1 MTGSP
6 QSPVP
11 AEGHEPGPFRAQGS
25 AAGCGGLPPVAP
37 AGAGLQ
43 FSVELDLVSALEA
56 LGRPLRDNWGGVD
69 QEEDLAAE
77 LADRGFTDVPP
88 GPGRMMPGPGDVPPG
103 PASVLPASVP
113 PTSVPLASV
122 PPTSVPPGPA
132 SIPAG
137 PRSPAEA
144 PVRAPGSARDLAGA
158 IAEVLPTGPG
168 LAAWLAGQD
177 PATAA
182 GGDLVGMAGAFR
194 RLASWA
200 QARELALIAHVTARS
215 AAADPKAGLAADG
228 RPAFVTD
235 DAAAQVSLEL
245 ALSRP
250 GAEAW
255 AGLAVALQWRLPRT
269 AAALADGQIDTYRA
283 RILAEA
289 VVPLSDA
296 AAKAVEDQV
305 IPRAGDLTY
314 GQVHSAVRRAVIA
327 ADPDGAE
334 HRRQAA
340 ERRARVSLYPDQD
353 HTASLTGARLPAP
366 EATASFARICA
377 MASAMKAAGAAGGID
392 FLRSQV
398 FIGLLLGT
406 LSPIPPPPG
415 APPDADP
422 PPDDV
427 DDGWTP
433 GAPGEPPHDHSTG
446 PAGSGT
452 PNGGSGP
459 RDDRRPEPSGGL
471 SGADCPSG
479 GTRASGDTRASGT
492 ARPSRSEHDTGP
504 APAADRWPGDPPL
517 TDAGLPADDRY
528 RGTGSLWPDSSGD
541 WNPARG
547 DPLDDHFASPGIQWP
562 WPPMPSVIPAAPGS
576 TAPAGGTATTGTP
589 GRPPPGGLLDLTL
602 PWVTFTGAA
611 DAPGTLGRLGPV
623 TAPEARRVASL
634 ALQNPAAQWRV
645 ILTGPD
651 ACAIAVTRVP
661 AGRRAAGRRDPPG
674 APDGTGT
681 PKAAGTRQSA
691 ETAGVVGRVT
701 IVLPAGDLD
710 TAPACNPRRPDGI
723 YARLLAAARRARDN
737 AWQEAEADRRVPGG
751 CAHTTAS
758 PAYRPPPR
766 IREYVAARDQTC
778 RGPGCGQPA
787 WRGDLDHTV
796 PWDQGGPTCPC
807 DLGALCRR
815 HHRLKQHPGW
825 TVLQPQPGI
834 FRWTTP
840 AGRTYTTRPDPH
852 YAG

>member
-6 QSPVP
+6 HSPVP
-11 AEGHEPGPFRAQGS
+11 ADGHKAGPSRDPVS
-25 AAGCGGLPPVAP
+25 AAGCDGVPPVAP
-37 AGAGLQ
+37 TGAGLQ
-43 FSVELDLVSALEA
+43 LSVELDLVSALEA
-56 LGRPLRDNWGGVD
+56 IGRPLRDDWDGVD

-88 GPGRMMPGPGDVPPG
+88 GPGQMMPGPGDVPPG
-103 PASVLPASVP
+103 PASVPPASAPPAPVPQASVPRASVP
-113 PTSVPLASV
+113 PTPVS
-122 PPTSVPPGPA
+122 PGPA
-132 SIPAG
+132 PIPVG
-137 PRSPAEA
+137 PRSPADA
-144 PVRAPGSARDLAGA
+144 PVRAPGRGRDLAGA

-177 PATAA
+177 PETAVS
-182 GGDLVGMAGAFR
+182 GDLVGMAGAFR

-235 DAAAQVSLEL
+235 DAAAQVSLQL

-269 AAALADGQIDTYRA
+269 AAALAGGQIDTYRA

-289 VVPLSDA
+289 VAPLSDA
-296 AAKAVEDQV
+296 AARAVEDQV
-305 IPRAGDLTY
+305 IPHAGDLTY
-314 GQVHSAVRRAVIA
+314 GQVHAAVRRAVIA

-340 ERRARVSLYPDQD
+340 ERQARVSLYPDQD

-377 MASAMKAAGAAGGID
+377 MATAMKAAGAAGGID

-406 LSPIPPPPG
+406 LPPIPPPPG

-452 PNGGSGP
+452 PDDGSRP
-459 RDDRRPEPSGGL
+459 RGDNTKPEPSGGL
-471 SGADCPSG
+471 SGAG
-479 GTRASGDTRASGT
+479 YR
-492 ARPSRSEHDTGP
+492 
-504 APAADRWPGDPPL
+504 
-517 TDAGLPADDRY
+517 DAGPP
-528 RGTGSLWPDSSGD
+528 WPDSSAD

-562 WPPMPSVIPAAPGS
+562 WPPMPSVMPAAPGS
-576 TAPAGGTATTGTP
+576 TAPAGRTATTGTP

-602 PWVTFTGAA
+602 PWATFTGAA

-634 ALQNPAAQWRV
+634 ALQNSAAQWRV

-651 ACAIAVTRVP
+651 TCAIAVTRVP
-661 AGRRAAGRRDPPG
+661 AARRPAGRRDPPG
-674 APDGTGT
+674 APDGTGAMR
-681 PKAAGTRQSA
+681 AAEATQPA

-710 TAPACNPRRPDGI
+710 TAPASNPRLADGI
-723 YARLLAAARRARDN
+723 YARLLAAARRARDH
-737 AWQEAEADRRVPGG
+737 AWQQAEADRHAPGG

-807 DLGALCRR
+807 GLGALCRR
-815 HHRLKQHPGW
+815 HHRLKQDPGW
-825 TVLQPQPGI
+825 TVIQPQPGI

-840 AGRTYTTRPDPH
+840 AGRSYTTRPDPY